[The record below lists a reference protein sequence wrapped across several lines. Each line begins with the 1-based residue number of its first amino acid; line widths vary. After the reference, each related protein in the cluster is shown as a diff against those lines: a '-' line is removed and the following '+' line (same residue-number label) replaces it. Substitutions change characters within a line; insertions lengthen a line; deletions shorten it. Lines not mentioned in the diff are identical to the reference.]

1 MIRKH
6 QIKSKSPDKPR
17 GDKNDEEVYIDPDQ
31 PVYTTG
37 VICRLIN
44 IPVWTLRK
52 LDVEGIVNPHRNS
65 EKQSRLYSHNQLKKL
80 QKCWYFMQKNNVKI
94 PGSRVILEIE
104 ERKTKKFFISKLAV

>member
-6 QIKSKSPDKPR
+6 QIKSKSPEKPR
-17 GDKNDEEVYIDPDQ
+17 VERNDEEVYIDPEQ

-37 VICRLIN
+37 VICRLLN

-52 LDVEGIVNPHRNS
+52 LDVEGIVSPHRKS

-80 QKCWYFMQKNNVKI
+80 QKCWYFMHKHNVKI
-94 PGSRVILEIE
+94 PGLRVILEIE
-104 ERKTKKFFISKLAV
+104 ERKAKEKNFLPDN